1 MVWTVPYGH
10 MDCKKYGIELY
21 YPPMA
26 PFRIEQSGRSV
37 WQVTAQEIQD
47 MFRSSLVTALTSAG
61 VLKSRSVG
69 HGSLSYSR
77 QDVAKLVYARYLLED
92 AKERGKDKDAVDF
105 SVIRGIIPGNIFDR
119 MQAAPWWTEL
129 NLRMLQKWH
138 VDLRSMVGPSV
149 REIDRYGRLPKLKDR
164 A

>member
-1 MVWTVPYGH
+1 
-10 MDCKKYGIELY
+10 
-21 YPPMA
+21 MA